1 MNDHAIFGI
10 DLIKGLDRPSP
21 LVPPAPPPV
30 LVELDPV
37 GRGLL
42 RMVQG
47 SLKQLR
53 SGAVNHGR
61 LIMQTPQMRRCEEE
75 EALERSGFTA
85 Q

>member
-1 MNDHAIFGI
+1 MNDHVIFGI

-21 LVPPAPPPV
+21 LVPPV

-42 RMVQG
+42 RMVRG